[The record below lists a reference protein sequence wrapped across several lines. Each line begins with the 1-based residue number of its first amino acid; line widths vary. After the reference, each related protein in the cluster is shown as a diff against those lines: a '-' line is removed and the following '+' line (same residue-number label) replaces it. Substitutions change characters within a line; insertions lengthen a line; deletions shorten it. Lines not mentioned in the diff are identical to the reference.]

1 MEKLFDVF
9 MMTFVALFLTVPFVS
24 IFIILVWPELEK
36 ALDAAVVRWIV
47 KIRKVKGI
55 FDAKESRRQQEER
68 IRLMRNI
75 DHDIRVLKQRD
86 IFLRAMVLEFAAE
99 GKVEEIEGL
108 DFIGPKNWRKKLA
121 DSKERLRTHEGY
133 CESLFYTAPEWP
145 KVRGYM
151 KSLDRLNKKWGKEK
165 ARLYL
170 RDAGIDMCKGGG
182 CCSRSCGCCWRPRS
196 MSPSGELYYSHCTVF
211 CLCCIRE
218 RGLAS
223 LKQYAFRIPEWIY
236 NKTPTEVAEAQLRLS

>member
-145 KVRGYM
+145 KICVRAEVAVQEVADAAGGPGPRH
-151 KSLDRLNKKWGKEK
+151 SSDS
-165 ARLYL
+165 AR
-170 RDAGIDMCKGGG
+170 
-182 CCSRSCGCCWRPRS
+182 
-196 MSPSGELYYSHCTVF
+196 GELFFMSAV
-211 CLCCIRE
+211 
-218 RGLAS
+218 
-223 LKQYAFRIPEWIY
+223 
-236 NKTPTEVAEAQLRLS
+236 